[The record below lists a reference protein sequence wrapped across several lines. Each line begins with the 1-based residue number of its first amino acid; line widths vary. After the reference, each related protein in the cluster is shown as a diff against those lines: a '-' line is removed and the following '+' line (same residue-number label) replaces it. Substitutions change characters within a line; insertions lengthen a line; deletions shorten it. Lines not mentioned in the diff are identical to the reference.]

1 MWKSNYSFT
10 MIIQKKSVPPWLHL
24 HHYVEHTSLL
34 KVMLAKHMQM
44 PVGWPVTCGGAL
56 KLGKLFTFMLAKWK
70 PSQRHHF
77 PSLLNWVNGDAEIVH
92 NCCRRAKR
100 GDNSILW
107 GKSPPSHY
115 LIKRYYTDTRVQKKW
130 QKYRNTKPHILG
142 SKKVAKIPQ

>member
-1 MWKSNYSFT
+1 MIGKAYFFLLELFIYKSNYSFT

-92 NCCRRAKR
+92 NAEQ
-100 GDNSILW
+100 D
-107 GKSPPSHY
+107 
-115 LIKRYYTDTRVQKKW
+115 VE
-130 QKYRNTKPHILG
+130 
-142 SKKVAKIPQ
+142 VAEEDFLRSQAA

>member
-44 PVGWPVTCGGAL
+44 PVSWPVTCGGAL

-92 NCCRRAKR
+92 NAEQ
-100 GDNSILW
+100 D
-107 GKSPPSHY
+107 
-115 LIKRYYTDTRVQKKW
+115 VE
-130 QKYRNTKPHILG
+130 
-142 SKKVAKIPQ
+142 VAEEDFLRSQAV